1 MGYRGV
7 VTIGIAFLLT
17 ATLVAAGVIGFRRLR
32 PSASSESDMGRVSQS
47 WLMEQRADG
56 QRDRF
61 S

>member
-1 MGYRGV
+1 MRYGGV
-7 VTIGIAFLLT
+7 VTIGIVFVLT
-17 ATLVAAGVIGFRRLR
+17 ATLIAAGVIGFRRLR
-32 PSASSESDMGRVSQS
+32 PSSPSESDMGRVSQS

>member
-1 MGYRGV
+1 M
-7 VTIGIAFLLT
+7 TIGIAFVLT
-17 ATLVAAGVIGFRRLR
+17 ATLVVAGVIGFRRLR
-32 PSASSESDMGRVSQS
+32 PSSPSDSDMGRVSQS